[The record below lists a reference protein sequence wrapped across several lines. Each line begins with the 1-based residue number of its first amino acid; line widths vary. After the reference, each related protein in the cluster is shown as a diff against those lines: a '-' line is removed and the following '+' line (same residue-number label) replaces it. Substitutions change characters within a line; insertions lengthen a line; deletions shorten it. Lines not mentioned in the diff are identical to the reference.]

1 MADDRTLRGEIKS
14 ALQDA
19 AKEMGFAVDDI
30 RKEVVEKGWFGQ
42 EQTPDVA
49 GDWLRDDLPQ
59 KEAGEVSREDLY
71 GHDPETQQNL
81 EQDHDL
87 ER

>member
-19 AKEMGFAVDDI
+19 AKEMGFAIDDI
-30 RKEVVEKGWFGQ
+30 RKEVVEKGWFEH

-59 KEAGEVSREDLY
+59 KEAGDVNREDLY
-71 GHDPETQQNL
+71 GRDPEL
-81 EQDHDL
+81 EQDIEQDQGL

>member
-1 MADDRTLRGEIKS
+1 MSNDRTVRGEIKS

-30 RKEVVEKGWFGQ
+30 RKEVVEKGWFGD
-42 EQTPDVA
+42 EVTPDVA
-49 GDWLRDDLPQ
+49 GEWLRDDLPK
-59 KEAGEVSREDLY
+59 KEAGDVSREDLY
-71 GHDPETQQNL
+71 GKDPDIEPDL
-81 EQDHDL
+81 EQDQDL